1 VKKVPSLID
10 VLRSTFKQLEQTIE
24 LRPDDP
30 ALRELKRSI
39 LTAIAELEVRKSEA
53 A

>member
-1 VKKVPSLID
+1 VEKVPSLID
-10 VLRSTFKQLEQTIE
+10 VLRSTFEQLEQTIE

-30 ALRELKRSI
+30 AVRELKRSV
-39 LTAIAELEVRKSEA
+39 LAAIAELEVQKSDA

>member
-1 VKKVPSLID
+1 VEKVPSLID
-10 VLRSTFKQLEQTIE
+10 VLRSTFEQLEQTIE

-39 LTAIAELEVRKSEA
+39 LIAIADLEGQKADA